1 MIDAPTITLAQIWV
15 YPIKSLGGV
24 RLARAAV
31 TAAGSLR
38 LDREWVVVDTAGH
51 KLWQGD
57 LPRMALTR
65 CSLDGAAITVTAP
78 GMAPLVVPREHDGPA
93 RQISMYKHAFEGVD
107 AGGTAAAWLSE
118 ALGHAVRLVRI
129 GAGAHGWP
137 GLNPVHVVSLAS
149 LAALNA
155 RLALIGEPPVEVE
168 RFRPSLVL
176 DGGDRPAFFEEQYEA
191 IRFGAAELTYREP
204 CVRCQ
209 LPNISRIDASRQ
221 RQPLK
226 LIGGMSRS
234 RTTAAPAAFGIY
246 ARLTGAA
253 EIAAGWHGTPV
264 GERAAAMVG

>member
-1 MIDAPTITLAQIWV
+1 MSAPPITLAQIWV

-24 RLARAAV
+24 RVARAAV
-31 TAAGSLR
+31 TEAGSLR

-65 CSLDGAAITVTAP
+65 CSLDAAAITVTAP
-78 GMAPLVVPREHDGPA
+78 GMAPLVVPRRHDGPA
-93 RQISMYKHAFEGVD
+93 CRISMYKHAFEGVD
-107 AGGTAAAWLSE
+107 AGEEAAAWLSE
-118 ALGHAVRLVRI
+118 ALGRAVRLVRI

-149 LAALNA
+149 LTALNV
-155 RLALIGEPPVEVE
+155 RLALIGEPPVELE

-176 DGGDRPAFFEEQYEA
+176 DGGDQPAFFEEQYEA
-191 IRFGAAELTYREP
+191 IRFGAAELIYREP

-209 LPNISRIDASRQ
+209 LPNISRLDASRQ

-226 LIGGMSRS
+226 LIGGMSRN
-234 RTTAAPAAFGIY
+234 RPTAAPAAFGIY
-246 ARLTGAA
+246 ARLAGAA
-253 EIAAGWHGTPV
+253 EIAERCHGTPMRQRRV
-264 GERAAAMVG
+264 AMAG